1 MPQTCLPLRPE
12 PMADSSSGPIAAP
25 WATAVRLV
33 CDRPPSNWAML
44 ASMQC
49 LAKMPSARATNGD
62 VWTTLGGATA
72 TPSVSLRSWPLQLA
86 AACAGAAPAV
96 KTAGDA
102 AGWACAPATGDAW
115 ACAGA
120 GAGALV
126 GGVGAAGAQATP
138 RPSTRATSG
147 NAGARNRFAI
157 IGIGTYSFVGC
168 GWRAVQSPLP
178 AAVHGAT
185 QCSAA
190 RSKAVRVMPSKPRTT
205 IGTNI
210 LSTRYVLALRTMR

>member
-1 MPQTCLPLRPE
+1 
-12 PMADSSSGPIAAP
+12 
-25 WATAVRLV
+25 
-33 CDRPPSNWAML
+33 ML

-49 LAKMPSARATNGD
+49 LAKMPRARATNGD

-72 TPSVSLRSWPLQLA
+72 TPSVSLRNWPLQLA

-120 GAGALV
+120 GAAAGDALACAGAAAGALV

-157 IGIGTYSFVGC
+157 IGIGSYSSVGC
-168 GWRAVQSPLP
+168 GWRPVQSPSA